1 MCQMISGIAVL
12 TDGDKIKVYTSETS
26 DSHSDIREEFGIRD
40 DNSPIADRQT
50 PVELIPVESLTDVN
64 GMEFRFDAG
73 KPNWWTD
80 DMTDETVRQL
90 YRALK
95 NRWNKDRTVFE
106 FAGHINLNNLRT
118 IPAGI
123 TMKSGGG
130 GIYLDSLQSIAENV
144 TLQAKGS
151 IYLDSLQSIPENVTL
166 QAKGSIYLNSL
177 QSIPDG
183 VTLVAGRALHLKH
196 VTSIAD
202 GVTLVGENIILI
214 SMKAMPEKVA
224 VTSKCICLDE

>member
-26 DSHSDIREEFGIRD
+26 DSHSNIREEFGIRD

-64 GMEFRFDAG
+64 GMEVRFDAG

-130 GIYLDSLQSIAENV
+130 
-144 TLQAKGS
+144 

-166 QAKGSIYLNSL
+166 QAKGSIYLDSL
-177 QSIPDG
+177 QSIAEN
-183 VTLVAGRALHLKH
+183 VTLQAKGSINLGR
-196 VTSIAD
+196 VTSIAN
-202 GVTLVGENIILI
+202 GVTLVGENIMLI
-214 SMKAMPEKVA
+214 SMKVMPEKVA
-224 VTSKCICLDE
+224 VTSEHICLDE